1 MKPDPTLGTW
11 LCLGGPRRGPPASCR
26 LSASHRGGP
35 SCPPKARPSPNLM
48 AGAHR
53 PSNSFSIILQME
65 TLRLQKSDLGLDVGL
80 PAPHPGLLLPSG
92 CRHRPL
98 GQGEHSMWTG
108 LRGPL
113 TSSRRLSRPPNAL
126 SLSVLTY
133 EMNTVLPA
141 YDTVE
146 RFRAVRSWSWHMAG
160 NESVFVTALSCLLPH
175 VQGAR
180 GLSRWCG
187 VASAKCPRERGQH
200 AVPGCR
206 SSWGPGLM
214 GHNSPV
220 SHL

>member
-1 MKPDPTLGTW
+1 MPGW
-11 LCLGGPRRGPPASCR
+11 AEEGASR
-26 LSASHRGGP
+26 LLQTLSASHRGGP

-53 PSNSFSIILQME
+53 PSHSFSIILQME
-65 TLRLQKSDLGLDVGL
+65 TLRLQRSDLGLDVGL
-80 PAPHPGLLLPSG
+80 PAPHPGLLLPSV

-98 GQGEHSMWTG
+98 GQGKHNMWTG

-113 TSSRRLSRPPNAL
+113 TSSRRLSRPLHAL
-126 SLSVLTY
+126 NLSVLTY

-141 YDTVE
+141 FDTVE
-146 RFRAVRSWSWHMAG
+146 RFRAVTSWSWHMAG
-160 NESVFVTALSCLLPH
+160 KESVFSDCSFLSSSPCPRSMGS
-175 VQGAR
+175 QQT
-180 GLSRWCG
+180 CG

-206 SSWGPGLM
+206 SLSWGPGLM